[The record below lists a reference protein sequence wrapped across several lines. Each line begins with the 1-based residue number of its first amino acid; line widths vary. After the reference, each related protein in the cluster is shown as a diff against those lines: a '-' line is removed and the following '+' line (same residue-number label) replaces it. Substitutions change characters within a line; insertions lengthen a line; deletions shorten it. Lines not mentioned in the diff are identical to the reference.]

1 MILRIFLRS
10 SIVYSLECFI
20 IIIIIIYRNTR
31 NHIAIILI
39 IINYFE
45 LINSEVINKSEL

>member
-39 IINYFE
+39 IKKLFRID
-45 LINSEVINKSEL
+45 K